1 MTLSQVLF
9 RPQGPYRPSKEHV
22 LGFIQ
27 DFMKHDT
34 TDFFESRTEYFECSN
49 DEVVIRGEY
58 HPVPNPKGCVI
69 MAHGFAQNRYIL
81 VPQEQ
86 IFRKM
91 GFSTVLFDQRGFG
104 ESEAG
109 VCTFGVEEAK
119 DVVALLNYVRKNF
132 HESLPILLFGVSMGA
147 ATVMNALKYSEDVYA
162 LIEDS
167 GFQSFQTAAEFLHQS
182 LGLGSWSEHQEKEVE
197 RELKKLGITFDDN
210 NPYNVIQDKNLPICI
225 LHGTADGVIPMDH
238 GRTLYSVCKHNG
250 SMLELFEDKEH
261 ALCIMDQKRYEEVLR
276 LFLKELL

>member
-9 RPQGPYRPSKEHV
+9 RPQGPYRPSKEYV
-22 LGFIQ
+22 LEFIQ

-34 TDFFESRTEYFECSN
+34 TDFLESRTEYFECNN

-91 GFSTVLFDQRGFG
+91 GFSTVLFDQRAFG
-104 ESEAG
+104 ESEVE

-119 DVVALLNYVRKNF
+119 DVVSLLNYVRENF
-132 HESLPILLFGVSMGA
+132 NESLPILLFGVSMGA
-147 ATVMNALKYSEDVYA
+147 ATVMNALKYTEDVYA
-162 LIEDS
+162 LIADS
-167 GFQSFQTAAEFLHQS
+167 GFQSFQAAVKFLHHS
-182 LGLGSWSEHQEKEVE
+182 LRLGAWSEHQEKAVE
-197 RELKKLGITFDDN
+197 RELKKLRITFEDN

-225 LHGTADGVIPMDH
+225 LHGTGDEVIPMDH
-238 GRTLYSVCKHNG
+238 GRALYSVCRHSG
-250 SMLELFEDKEH
+250 SALELFEDKGH
-261 ALCIMDQKRYEEVLR
+261 ALCIMDQKRYEKVLR